1 MSTLPFSNLLR
12 LLFRTLDSRQIN
24 RQLLYFWNKIFLEK
38 WKAKIWDCFLF
49 RLIFLP
55 FPHFQFVKLGSSLL
69 WDEKRDSP
77 PFVHCEL
84 TAIINLK
91 SKQDF
96 SLIIHWIVIVG
107 KLSFPNEK
115 VKVLMKKAN
124 DERTKWKWK
133 CFTVHCVTLGEC
145 LVSETSGAWT
155 NHWSLVG
162 LGRRGYWL
170 CKWEKRE

>member
-1 MSTLPFSNLLR
+1 MKNET
-12 LLFRTLDSRQIN
+12 
-24 RQLLYFWNKIFLEK
+24 
-38 WKAKIWDCFLF
+38 A
-49 RLIFLP
+49 
-55 FPHFQFVKLGSSLL
+55 
-69 WDEKRDSP
+69 P

-91 SKQDF
+91 SKQDL
-96 SLIIHWIVIVG
+96 SLIIHWIDIVG
-107 KLSFPNEK
+107 KLSFLNEK

-145 LVSETSGAWT
+145 LVSETSRAWT

-170 CKWEKRE
+170 CKWEKREYYIMFYIIYQIYMTQLLLLGKFEYSGGPIFKVVLEC